1 LNGEGKEKRKDAG
14 ESHTGRRYV
23 SYPVRV
29 ANQVARW
36 QKPVQQSASLVHL
49 HWPPEQLATDSAA
62 LPSVA
67 MKLRDLRKAPFYPI
81 VPFVPL
87 AFLGGVLAL
96 ELFTLAR
103 LRRLSTSVAALL
115 DRQSEL
121 ATT

>member
-1 LNGEGKEKRKDAG
+1 
-14 ESHTGRRYV
+14 
-23 SYPVRV
+23 
-29 ANQVARW
+29 
-36 QKPVQQSASLVHL
+36 
-49 HWPPEQLATDSAA
+49 
-62 LPSVA
+62 
-67 MKLRDLRKAPFYPI
+67 MKLRDIRKIRKAPFYPI

-103 LRRLSTSVAALL
+103 LRRLSSSVAALL

>member
-1 LNGEGKEKRKDAG
+1 
-14 ESHTGRRYV
+14 
-23 SYPVRV
+23 
-29 ANQVARW
+29 
-36 QKPVQQSASLVHL
+36 
-49 HWPPEQLATDSAA
+49 
-62 LPSVA
+62 

-81 VPFVPL
+81 VPFAPL
-87 AFLGGVLAL
+87 AILGGVLAL

>member
-1 LNGEGKEKRKDAG
+1 
-14 ESHTGRRYV
+14 
-23 SYPVRV
+23 
-29 ANQVARW
+29 
-36 QKPVQQSASLVHL
+36 
-49 HWPPEQLATDSAA
+49 
-62 LPSVA
+62 